1 MRSMIFP
8 LVALALA
15 APAWA
20 IAASPAG
27 PAASIPSELTDPAP
41 CVAPAAE
48 YHKVNPWVLKAI
60 LKVESNFNPR
70 AANRNANGTV
80 DVGMA
85 QINSMH
91 FDRLRKYG
99 ITPAH
104 LMDGCVSTYVAAWH
118 LASKI
123 REHGNTWFSVAAYH
137 STTPCQNERYRG
149 LIWNTLVDWK
159 VVAGPKVTVRSL
171 AQCGYIAPGT
181 AQRVV
186 RIQGQALA
194 FDTAD

>member
-1 MRSMIFP
+1 MRSMLFP
-8 LVALALA
+8 LVALAPA
-15 APAWA
+15 VPAWA
-20 IAASPAG
+20 MAASPTGAAAG
-27 PAASIPSELTDPAP
+27 ISSKLTQTAP

-80 DVGMA
+80 DVGIA

-91 FDRLRKYG
+91 FARLGKYG

-123 REHGNTWFSVAAYH
+123 REHGNTWFGIAAYH

-149 LIWNTLVDWK
+149 LIWNTLVAWK
-159 VVAGPKVTVRSL
+159 VVGGPKVAVRSL

-181 AQRVV
+181 AV
-186 RIQGQALA
+186 RIVQGQGPALA
-194 FDTAD
+194 FDTAN

>member
-1 MRSMIFP
+1 MRSMLFL
-8 LVALALA
+8 LVALGLA
-15 APAWA
+15 APARA
-20 IAASPAG
+20 AASSPTGAAAGIPSKLTEAAPCVG
-27 PAASIPSELTDPAP
+27 PAAD
-41 CVAPAAE
+41 
-48 YHKVNPWVLKAI
+48 YHGVNPWVLKAI

-91 FDRLRKYG
+91 FARLSKYG

-123 REHGNTWFSVAAYH
+123 REHGNTWFGIAAYH

-159 VVAGPKVTVRSL
+159 VVGGPKVTVRSL
-171 AQCGYIAPGT
+171 AQCGYTAPGA
-181 AQRVV
+181 AQRIVQ
-186 RIQGQALA
+186 RQGPALA
-194 FDTAD
+194 FDTEN

>member
-1 MRSMIFP
+1 MRSIFFF
-8 LVALALA
+8 VALGLA
-15 APAWA
+15 TQVWTA
-20 IAASPAG
+20 AASPTGAAAG
-27 PAASIPSELTDPAP
+27 IPSKLTEVAP
-41 CVAPAAE
+41 CVAPAAD

-91 FDRLRKYG
+91 FARLGKYG

-123 REHGNTWFSVAAYH
+123 REHGNTWFAIAAYH

-159 VVAGPKVTVRSL
+159 AVAGPKVAVRSL
-171 AQCGYIAPGT
+171 AQCGYIAHGPARRV
-181 AQRVV
+181 AQT
-186 RIQGQALA
+186 QGPALA
-194 FDTAD
+194 FDTTN